1 MNSQITPTGIKKK
14 KQQQQQQNPQ
24 SNIYMHPN
32 GLRRM
37 KISCI
42 KINDDKT
49 TKLFKQSNGY

>member
-49 TKLFKQSNGY
+49 TKLFKQ

>member
-14 KQQQQQQNPQ
+14 KQQQQQQ

-49 TKLFKQSNGY
+49 TKLFKQ